1 MNRAAGATRP
11 HALAIDLGSSNT
23 VAAILW
29 AGGEPE
35 TLPLS
40 YGGDLMRSAVLLAP
54 DGARCGDRAAH
65 DAAAHPEG
73 YIPSPKA
80 LVGGD
85 GPTVAGR
92 QVDVPEILA
101 VLVRHVLDA
110 SREHTRANPDSV
122 VLTHPEAWPPP
133 LRRQLIEAA
142 VLAGIPTDRVRL
154 LSEPQAAVRS
164 LAARDPEAATGRVAV
179 FDFGGGTLD
188 VAVLD
193 PTPDGGHRVV
203 AAAGDPA
210 LGGRDLDGRVHGWV
224 LEQMR
229 EEAPDRLR
237 HLGPDAPAGAR
248 HGLDNAV
255 RSAKELLSDTSTA
268 IVAVSTP
275 EGETDLLLTRDDLHG
290 LIDADLDRAV
300 ELTARTLAAAPATP
314 DRPVLYL
321 TGGSSR
327 IPRMQDLLGGLAR
340 VATLDDPKTVVARG
354 ALLTP
359 SVDADGRRRPSAAEA
374 LRPFAPEPSENDDQ
388 ATRGREGLPGR
399 PWILGAVAV
408 ALVAAIAGGVAL
420 ATNHDSGS
428 DPAPTGGQPAQ
439 SRLGPI
445 PATVDAVLPA
455 AFLER
460 FGRCSPSDGPGRTW
474 YPTTSVPKLRCTGE
488 DFPAQGFE
496 VSADPTALAAIRNA
510 MVDPHR
516 LDEPTFEVVRTGG
529 GASPEVVRLTDPGRW
544 VGRPSYAMAA
554 LYPDSGISVVT
565 DEVDSKEDN
574 ERMMR
579 EAGFL

>member
-290 LIDADLDRAV
+290 LIDADLDRA
-300 ELTARTLAAAPATP
+300 AKHRAGMGFFR
-314 DRPVLYL
+314 D
-321 TGGSSR
+321 
-327 IPRMQDLLGGLAR
+327 
-340 VATLDDPKTVVARG
+340 
-354 ALLTP
+354 
-359 SVDADGRRRPSAAEA
+359 RRPQ
-374 LRPFAPEPSENDDQ
+374 LY
-388 ATRGREGLPGR
+388 GR
-399 PWILGAVAV
+399 
-408 ALVAAIAGGVAL
+408 LV
-420 ATNHDSGS
+420 
-428 DPAPTGGQPAQ
+428 
-439 SRLGPI
+439 
-445 PATVDAVLPA
+445 
-455 AFLER
+455 
-460 FGRCSPSDGPGRTW
+460 
-474 YPTTSVPKLRCTGE
+474 E
-488 DFPAQGFE
+488 D
-496 VSADPTALAAIRNA
+496 I
-510 MVDPHR
+510 
-516 LDEPTFEVVRTGG
+516 
-529 GASPEVVRLTDPGRW
+529 
-544 VGRPSYAMAA
+544 
-554 LYPDSGISVVT
+554 
-565 DEVDSKEDN
+565 
-574 ERMMR
+574 
-579 EAGFL
+579 